1 MTPHSATKR
10 KIISTAL
17 LFALLVIFLQI
28 DISADMPH
36 PIGSTDLA
44 FFWVGAEVLMKGE
57 SPYDAHLYLTRLA
70 ELGINFDPKNPPL
83 IWIPPWAFS
92 LIFSFQWFSLS
103 VLSKIWM
110 IISCAIFLFSYA
122 LSTTM
127 SQTAAGKTNL
137 VARRFAIV
145 STISFFPCIL
155 CLWLGQLSPV
165 TLFFYN
171 PLASTRAEIK
181 KNLPKPFL
189 VRLLALLLPSQAPS
203 CLSFMDSL
211 GSAKSSK
218 KKWVVV
224 PWFFRRICFLNL
236 APMIIRPSLY
246 SEYAQNMQHAP
257 LYWKSPTLP
266 SFLSWEF
273 HIESTYQKLLPA
285 LLCATI
291 VIIRNFRTCYFTY
304 DYLLLLI
311 PLSILTSPY
320 AWVYDF
326 VLFIP
331 GLVHYS
337 LRTRMSAFTLIACN
351 LLMFSSPS
359 YEMSKYY
366 WYPMVFT
373 LIALLSF
380 SQAKNTKQFQTS

>member
-28 DISADMPH
+28 DISANMPH

-165 TLFFYN
+165 TLFFIT
-171 PLASTRAEIK
+171 LWLQQELK
-181 KNLPKPFL
+181 
-189 VRLLALLLPSQAPS
+189 
-203 CLSFMDSL
+203 
-211 GSAKSSK
+211 SK
-218 KKWVVV
+218 KT
-224 PWFFRRICFLNL
+224 F
-236 APMIIRPSLY
+236 
-246 SEYAQNMQHAP
+246 QNH
-257 LYWKSPTLP
+257 
-266 SFLSWEF
+266 FLSGF
-273 HIESTYQKLLPA
+273 
-285 LLCATI
+285 
-291 VIIRNFRTCYFTY
+291 
-304 DYLLLLI
+304 
-311 PLSILTSPY
+311 
-320 AWVYDF
+320 
-326 VLFIP
+326 
-331 GLVHYS
+331 
-337 LRTRMSAFTLIACN
+337 
-351 LLMFSSPS
+351 
-359 YEMSKYY
+359 
-366 WYPMVFT
+366 
-373 LIALLSF
+373 LLSF
-380 SQAKNTKQFQTS
+380 CLLKPHLVYLLWIHSAVQNLRKRNGWWFLGFFAGFAF